1 MTEVNSMET
10 ITTSSKLL
18 CVLLFTGILLQ
29 YAGRSSISVVL
40 VELQKPPGNNT
51 LTNVSKSQVQYSQFQ
66 AGVILSSVYIGM
78 LPSSLI
84 GGYLA
89 YRFSAI
95 RVFLASIGISSIVH
109 GGGAVMFDDFET
121 AVTQRILA
129 GMAEGLSEPATFGVL
144 NQYLSPEQSARVSP
158 FIFAGGLGIT
168 CAAVSVVFAVAG
180 MAKKRDAL
188 DRNKGDIKKMKS
200 IPVFRIFT
208 STAVWASILLQA
220 APYFWDPSILPLYF
234 SQSFGTKT
242 ELVGVLAGIPILIF
256 GVLEPL
262 FALVENTLCK
272 HVSTTAARK
281 SMAVI
286 ACLCVSGC
294 LFMAAFTSNPVV
306 AACFIATA
314 YGSHAARAAVGDANI
329 FDIAPRYASVI
340 SGICRAICRVVGLTF
355 PLLVT
360 AITKNKSSQEWSRV
374 VLIKACVLA
383 ATALFFGAFGSG
395 EEQPW
400 AVEVPQG
407 QSGGTQPGSRKDHKV
422 DDENRPLFKK

>member
-1 MTEVNSMET
+1 
-10 ITTSSKLL
+10 
-18 CVLLFTGILLQ
+18 
-29 YAGRSSISVVL
+29 
-40 VELQKPPGNNT
+40 
-51 LTNVSKSQVQYSQFQ
+51 
-66 AGVILSSVYIGM
+66 M

-158 FIFAGGLGIT
+158 FIFAAIFLGQFLGIFATGFITQRLVWQAPFYIFGGLGIT

-188 DRNKGDIKKMKS
+188 DRNKGDIKEMKS

-256 GVLEPL
+256 GALEPL

-306 AACFIATA
+306 AACFIAAA

>member
-1 MTEVNSMET
+1 
-10 ITTSSKLL
+10 
-18 CVLLFTGILLQ
+18 
-29 YAGRSSISVVL
+29 
-40 VELQKPPGNNT
+40 
-51 LTNVSKSQVQYSQFQ
+51 
-66 AGVILSSVYIGM
+66 M

-188 DRNKGDIKKMKS
+188 DRNKGDIKEMKS

-256 GVLEPL
+256 GALEPL

-306 AACFIATA
+306 AACFIAAA

-407 QSGGTQPGSRKDHKV
+407 QNGGMQPSGRNAGKV
-422 DDENRPLFKK
+422 DDENRPLVNK

>member
-158 FIFAGGLGIT
+158 FIFAAIFLGQFLGIFATGFITQRLVWQAPFYIFGGLGIT

-286 ACLCVSGC
+286 
-294 LFMAAFTSNPVV
+294 
-306 AACFIATA
+306 
-314 YGSHAARAAVGDANI
+314 VGDANI